1 MEVGLLGSSIF
12 SFVKT
17 HYSVFQN
24 GCTNLHSSQQYMRV
38 PFAPILQLLS
48 LVFLIIAILMGVR

>member
-24 GCTNLHSSQQYMRV
+24 GCTNLHSDRQYMRV
-38 PFAPILQLLS
+38 PFAPIFTNSYLLFS
-48 LVFLIIAILMGVR
+48 